1 MAEDSGS
8 RPQDVSIIAQ
18 AEDDTDARTGPSP
31 IDKLSSTTRLNL
43 DSMIDNLAS
52 GEATLE
58 RDEKGKV
65 TVVYKDTR
73 KSPLLSYVD
82 KSKSNVIHV
91 SKSDKD
97 RQNQVEVCLE
107 LIDFIKTNRAPKGV
121 DFDQT
126 KVKLSS
132 TGKYREG
139 HEFTKLLKGILGKGA
154 TAGDIVVVK
163 DTKTG
168 TEHAQK
174 TVMISDFRKDEVR
187 AWVDLQEL
195 KLEGEALCPALV
207 CFYLQDN
214 EIFFHMEK
222 LDRAITLRDV
232 IDSHMQKIRDEEPS
246 LVRPFS
252 LYICHGLL
260 SAVSLIHDK
269 NWTHEDLHAG
279 NVMVQEKN
287 HKLYLKV
294 LDFGKAH
301 PLRGESYNLRGEQDD
316 IYQIIRLF
324 SAIYVGDEFESA
336 KDMKDSY
343 KQSELIETLS
353 ADDKKEMFQLIDA
366 LLCVAESK
374 QKQKMGDALKELETK
389 MESTDIHD
397 MLKKVAAIL
406 FRESDYKSLHEEDLG
421 VKSDEGE
428 DVCDSVTDLSER
440 AASIPD
446 DFISNLRLG
455 IQVRNIM

>member
-8 RPQDVSIIAQ
+8 RPQDVPLIAQ
-18 AEDDTDARTGPSP
+18 PEDDPDARTGPFP
-31 IDKLSSTTRLNL
+31 IEKLSPTTRHNL
-43 DSMIDNLAS
+43 HSMIDILAS

-58 RDEKGKV
+58 KDDTGKV
-65 TVVYKDTR
+65 TVAYKDTR
-73 KSPLLSYVD
+73 KIPVLSHVD
-82 KSKSNVIHV
+82 KSRSNVIHV
-91 SKSDKD
+91 SKTDKD
-97 RQNQVEVCLE
+97 RQNQVKVCLE
-107 LIDFIKTNRAPKGV
+107 MIDFIKTNRAPKGV

-126 KVKLSS
+126 KVKLST

-139 HEFTKLLKGILGKGA
+139 HEFTKLLKEILGKGA

-163 DTKTG
+163 DTETG

-174 TVMISDFRKDEVR
+174 TVMISDFRTDEVR

-195 KLEGEALCPALV
+195 KLEGEALCPALF

-269 NWTHEDLHAG
+269 NWTHRDLHAG

-287 HKLYLKV
+287 HKLSLKV

-301 PLRGESYNLRGEQDD
+301 PLRGESYDLRGELDD

-336 KDMKDSY
+336 KHMKDSY

-353 ADDKKEMFQLIDA
+353 SDDKKEMFQLIDA
-366 LLCVAESK
+366 LLCVAESEH
-374 QKQKMGDALKELETK
+374 KMDNALKELETK

-406 FRESDYKSLHEEDLG
+406 FRESDYKSLHENDLG
-421 VKSDEGE
+421 VKSERE
-428 DVCDSVTDLSER
+428 RMCVTQSL
-440 AASIPD
+440 I
-446 DFISNLRLG
+446 
-455 IQVRNIM
+455 